1 MRKNFREIWQM
12 LKEEIQ
18 LKANTN
24 PSGSQQVFCDQFL
37 ACSEPRIKMDN
48 QEEHVKIFLYACAIL
63 QNLGT
68 IRADPG
74 RFLLPFKLLQN
85 VLSQELYQFDL
96 LEYYFSQSW
105 SVLAS
110 MERSLGSSPL
120 SSIASPTSLPTSGV
134 FRWMPIL

>member
-1 MRKNFREIWQM
+1 MSINITLDILIDILQSLREQIKGENQNRHQEYLEKFCAEDLKKYEEKLWEIWQV

-85 VLSQELYQFDL
+85 VLSQELI
-96 LEYYFSQSW
+96 
-105 SVLAS
+105 
-110 MERSLGSSPL
+110 
-120 SSIASPTSLPTSGV
+120 SIGFA
-134 FRWMPIL
+134 